1 MRERFYDIRER
12 LMEANRYGVALVLF
26 TIWMASLAEV
36 DIFRMVTTRIERNRI
51 EDRIAQTENEIAAL
65 DEQIAEIERDP
76 SVKERHARESYYM
89 HKSNED
95 VFVFR

>member
-1 MRERFYDIRER
+1 MRERFHDILER
-12 LMEANRYGVALVLF
+12 LKEANRYGVALVLF

-36 DIFRMVTTRIERNRI
+36 DVFRMVETRIERNRI
-51 EDRIAQTENEIAAL
+51 EDRIARTEDEIAVL
-65 DEQIAEIERDP
+65 DAQIAEIEKDP

>member
-1 MRERFYDIRER
+1 MRERLYDIFDR
-12 LMEANRYGVALVLF
+12 LKEANRYGVALVLF

-36 DIFRMVTTRIERNRI
+36 DVFRMLETRIERNRI
-51 EDRIAQTENEIAAL
+51 EDRIAQTEAEIAAL
-65 DEQIAEIERDP
+65 DAQIVEIQNDP